1 MGISE
6 EDKPWQAKPRW
17 TICLILLLTFSAPK
31 QIHYSLKS
39 IWKKQWK
46 TFEFFFY
53 IILPRR
59 RRERSLE
66 VLNKKDEESK
76 REIVSC
82 QRWNQTE
89 FVPSQLG
96 CNSVLWLK
104 LLKPPPVLNGLTSA
118 KTRLLLKLVCQAVV
132 YLTWKEQNIRRHGVT
147 ASTPPSLFKQL
158 DRVIRDT
165 LLARKHRKG
174 CVRLLSL
181 WFTHSWAPLD
191 ANFWLLTGFS
201 IFFWP

>member
-96 CNSVLWLK
+96 CDSVLWSK
-104 LLKPPPVLNGLTSA
+104 LLKPPPSVRMA
-118 KTRLLLKLVCQAVV
+118 KTVKNPESLAASRLKSSQDLPFSPLLCFLYFVSPFLDSWEVKSQVSLRKMRPQHK
-132 YLTWKEQNIRRHGVT
+132 YIKSLQLTRIIN
-147 ASTPPSLFKQL
+147 
-158 DRVIRDT
+158 
-165 LLARKHRKG
+165 
-174 CVRLLSL
+174 
-181 WFTHSWAPLD
+181 
-191 ANFWLLTGFS
+191 
-201 IFFWP
+201 